1 MTKNYLPISIDIS
14 DQKILIIGG
23 GQSALKKIRILQR
36 FGANLEVVA
45 ENIIEEILASGI
57 TCFQKRYE
65 RSDLKGYLML
75 YSCTNNEE
83 LDRQIALDGREAG
96 VLVNIHDKPSLCQF
110 VSPAIYKD
118 GNNSVA
124 VSSNAQDVFESIRLR
139 NLIQEFLEKEK
150 EKKGTDTGT
159 GKKKD
164 EDEGAAKS
172 FSQA

>member
-14 DQKILIIGG
+14 DGKILIIGG
-23 GQSALKKIRILQR
+23 GHSALKKIRILQR
-36 FGANLEVVA
+36 FDANLEVVA
-45 ENIIEEILASGI
+45 ENIIDEILASGI

-65 RSDLKGYLML
+65 KSDLKGYLML

-118 GNNSVA
+118 GNINVA
-124 VSSNAQDVFESIRLR
+124 VSSNAQDVYESIRLR
-139 NLIQEFLEKEK
+139 NLIQEYLEKEK
-150 EKKGTDTGT
+150 E
-159 GKKKD
+159 GKRRNRQ
-164 EDEGAAKS
+164 GHR
-172 FSQA
+172 